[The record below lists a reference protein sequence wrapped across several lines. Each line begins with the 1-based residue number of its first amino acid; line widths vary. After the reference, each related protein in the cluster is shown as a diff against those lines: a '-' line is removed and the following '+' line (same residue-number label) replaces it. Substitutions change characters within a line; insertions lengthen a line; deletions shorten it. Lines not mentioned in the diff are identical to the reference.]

1 MPIFYLREKTSA
13 ILNQKEYDNVPHHN
27 PATDN
32 YRILGDFDSKSQARQ
47 YYRTALEG
55 NDNESDT

>member
-1 MPIFYLREKTSA
+1 MPIFYLREKTGA

-32 YRILGDFDSKSQARQ
+32 YRILGEFDNKSQARQ
-47 YYRTALEG
+47 HYSAALEG
-55 NDNESDT
+55 KDNESDT